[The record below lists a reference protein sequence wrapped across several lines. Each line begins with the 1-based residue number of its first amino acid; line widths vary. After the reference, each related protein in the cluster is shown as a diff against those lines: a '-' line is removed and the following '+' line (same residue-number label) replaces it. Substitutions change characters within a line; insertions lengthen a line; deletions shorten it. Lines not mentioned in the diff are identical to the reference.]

1 MILRNKI
8 TVEINME
15 LSNISRNLSLL
26 ISNLNES
33 PSERII
39 GNLINTIQMMDDIR
53 ENRIEML

>member
-33 PSERII
+33 PSEGII